1 MEGSK
6 GQVGHVGIR
15 KRPGPGGHL
24 GDPRSRKIKQRCP
37 DKGPPGSRAFLY
49 LVRTAMKQDEKI
61 WEPKAAFLFANKKV
75 TCG

>member
-49 LVRTAMKQDEKI
+49 LVRK
-61 WEPKAAFLFANKKV
+61 L
-75 TCG
+75 